1 MDIDAGVWD
10 DADDALGA
18 ELANMTGTRPP
29 AHVRTSQREPRRAP
43 SPRLPRDVDRPLEG
57 DGWLRHDRGRW
68 QCGIGRDALN
78 TCACN
83 RAPRG

>member
-29 AHVRTSQREPRRAP
+29 PHV
-43 SPRLPRDVDRPLEG
+43 
-57 DGWLRHDRGRW
+57 
-68 QCGIGRDALN
+68 
-78 TCACN
+78 
-83 RAPRG
+83 